1 METLGLPQ
9 RAHTRQAISPLHLLV
24 LIRRALWS
32 AVDHDCFNMA
42 QATAYSAVF
51 ALFPALI
58 VAAAVIALVPDTLPL
73 RYQLAVFFDRV
84 LPGSVSLLF
93 ETYFTASP
101 NNTHSARVLVGAV
114 IVSITG
120 AASVIGTLMEGL
132 RRAHDLPA
140 DTWTFWQRRRKSFA
154 LIPLCLLPLAVASIL
169 VVFGHIITLWL
180 MQYVPTNLDTVAYA
194 IASILRWT
202 VALAGTASI
211 IAFIYHLGTPTA
223 LSWRRSL
230 PGAVFATAMWMLTT
244 ITFGWY
250 VTNFANY
257 TVVYGSIGAA
267 IALLVW
273 LYITALSVL
282 CGAELNA
289 QIFPPP
295 PQPSVIAPA
304 GQALASHPT
313 PAQQV
318 E

>member
-1 METLGLPQ
+1 MTLHAPNI
-9 RAHTRQAISPLHLLV
+9 AVPTPLKRPFHLLG
-24 LIRRALWS
+24 LIRRAMWS

-58 VAAAVIALVPDTLPL
+58 VAAAVVALVPDTLPL

-93 ETYFTASP
+93 QTYFTASP
-101 NNTHSARVLVGAV
+101 KNTHSARVLIGAI

-132 RRAHDLPA
+132 RRAQNLPA

-154 LIPLCLLPLAVASIL
+154 LIPLCLLPLAIASIL

-180 MQYVPTNLDTVAYA
+180 MQYAPTDLHTMGYA
-194 IASILRWT
+194 VASILRWS

-211 IAFIYHLGTPTA
+211 IAVIYHLGTPTA

-230 PGAVFATAMWMLTT
+230 PGAVFATAMWLLTT
-244 ITFGWY
+244 ISFGWY

-289 QIFPPP
+289 QIYPPP
-295 PQPSVIAPA
+295 PSPEVQVPA
-304 GQALASHPT
+304 GQSVAAHP
-313 PAQQV
+313 PPQQV